1 MSSELINALET
12 IQKEKNIPKE
22 EILKVIENS
31 LVSAYKKHVGK
42 NVNVEAKVDPESGAM
57 AACVVK
63 KVVEKVENPMLEITP
78 QDARKY
84 LKGAKAGDEVRI
96 ELDTDDFA
104 RIAAQTAKQVIV
116 QKIKESERDSLY
128 EEMKDKIGEMINGSI
143 YKIANKN
150 IIVDLGR
157 TEAILPV
164 SEQVSKEVFT
174 VGQHIRALIIKAEKN
189 TKGPN
194 IVLSRTHPDLVKV
207 LFELEVPEIY
217 EKVVEIVNIVREP
230 GLRTKI
236 AVVSHN
242 PKVDPVGA
250 CVGVKGARIRPII
263 DELRGE
269 KIDLVAYSDDPIKYI
284 TAALSPAKPLS
295 VSIINLEEKQAE
307 VIIADDM
314 LSLAIGKA
322 GHNVRL
328 AARLTGWH
336 IDVKSEE
343 QKKQEKENSA
353 AQVSSA
359 LEKLEGISDKV
370 ITLLTQAGFTDI
382 NKLAELNPEDL
393 TTLPGI
399 GEKTA
404 EKIIEA
410 AKAALEKESEIASQD
425 MSSQDDDQTGNE
437 VETENEAGQEENE
450 EEFSG
455 GQEEA
460 TKE

>member
-1 MSSELINALET
+1 MSSELMNALET
-12 IQKEKNIPKE
+12 IQKEKKISKE
-22 EILKVIENS
+22 EILHVIENA

-42 NVNVEAKVDPESGAM
+42 AVNVEAKVDPETGAM
-57 AACVVK
+57 AAYVIK
-63 KVVEKVENPMLEITP
+63 KVVEKVTNPLLEISL
-78 QDARKY
+78 QDAK
-84 LKGAKAGDEVRI
+84 KTSKSAKLDEEI
-96 ELDTDDFA
+96 KIPLDTDDFS

-116 QKIKESERDSLY
+116 QKIRESERDSLY
-128 EEMKDKIGEMINGSI
+128 EEMKGKIGEMINGSI
-143 YKIANKN
+143 YKIANRN

-164 SEQVSKEVFT
+164 SEQVAKETFS

-189 TKGPN
+189 TRGPN
-194 IVLSRTHPDLVKV
+194 IVLSRTHPDLVRV

-217 EKVVEIVNIVREP
+217 EKVVDIVNIVREP

-236 AVVSHN
+236 SVISHN

-269 KIDLVAYSDDPIKYI
+269 RIDLIPFSNDPIKYI
-284 TAALSPAKPLS
+284 TAALSPAKVLT
-295 VSIINLEEKQAE
+295 VAIISEEEKKAE
-307 VIIADDM
+307 VIVSNDM
-314 LSLAIGKA
+314 LSLAIGKS

-343 QKKQEKENSA
+343 KKKQENEQKA
-353 AQVSSA
+353 ADKTSA
-359 LEKLEGISDKV
+359 LEQLNIGNKTVE
-370 ITLLTQAGFTDI
+370 LLAQAGFTNI
-382 NKLAELNPEDL
+382 EKLASLKIEDL

-404 EKIIEA
+404 IKIIEA
-410 AKAALEKESEIASQD
+410 AK
-425 MSSQDDDQTGNE
+425 
-437 VETENEAGQEENE
+437 EAIN
-450 EEFSG
+450 
-455 GQEEA
+455 
-460 TKE
+460 K

>member
-12 IQKEKNIPKE
+12 IQKEKKISKE
-22 EILKVIENS
+22 EILHVIENA

-42 NVNVEAKVDPESGAM
+42 AVNVEAKVNPETGAM
-57 AACVVK
+57 SACVIK
-63 KVVEKVENPMLEITP
+63 KVVDEVTNPLLEVSL
-78 QDARKY
+78 QDAK
-84 LKGAKAGDEVRI
+84 KVSKSAKIDEEI
-96 ELDTDDFA
+96 KIPLDTDDFS

-116 QKIKESERDSLY
+116 QKIRESERDSLY
-128 EEMKDKIGEMINGSI
+128 EEMKAKIGEMINGSI
-143 YKIANKN
+143 YKISNRN

-164 SEQVSKEVFT
+164 SEQVPKESFS

-189 TKGPN
+189 SKGPN

-217 EKVVEIVNIVREP
+217 EKVVDIVNIVREP

-236 AVVSHN
+236 SVVSHN
-242 PKVDPVGA
+242 SKVDPVGA
-250 CVGVKGARIRPII
+250 CVGVKGARIKPII

-269 KIDLVAYSDDPIKYI
+269 RIDLIPFSNDPVKYI
-284 TAALSPAKPLS
+284 TSALSPAKVLTVAI
-295 VSIINLEEKQAE
+295 VSEEEKKAE
-307 VIIADDM
+307 VIVANDM
-314 LSLAIGKA
+314 LSLAIGKS

-343 QKKQEKENSA
+343 QKKQESEQKIANKT
-353 AQVSSA
+353 SA
-359 LEKLEGISDKV
+359 LEQLKGINDKT
-370 ITLLTQAGFTDI
+370 IDLLVQAGFTNI
-382 NKLAELNPEDL
+382 NKIAELKIEDL

-410 AKAALEKESEIASQD
+410 AK
-425 MSSQDDDQTGNE
+425 
-437 VETENEAGQEENE
+437 EAI
-450 EEFSG
+450 
-455 GQEEA
+455 
-460 TKE
+460 K

>member
-12 IQKEKNIPKE
+12 IQKEKKISKE
-22 EILKVIENS
+22 EILHVIENA

-42 NVNVEAKVDPESGAM
+42 AVNVEAKVDPETGAM
-57 AACVVK
+57 SACVIK
-63 KVVEKVENPMLEITP
+63 KVVEEVSNPLLEVTL
-78 QDARKY
+78 QDAK
-84 LKGAKAGDEVRI
+84 KVSKSAKIDEEI
-96 ELDTDDFA
+96 KIPLDTDDFS

-116 QKIKESERDSLY
+116 QKIRESERDSLY
-128 EEMKDKIGEMINGSI
+128 EEMKAKIGEMINGSI
-143 YKIANKN
+143 YKISNRN

-164 SEQVSKEVFT
+164 SEQVPKESFS

-189 TKGPN
+189 AKGTN

-217 EKVVEIVNIVREP
+217 EKVVDIVNIVREP

-236 AVVSHN
+236 SVISHN
-242 PKVDPVGA
+242 SKVDPVGA
-250 CVGVKGARIRPII
+250 CVGVKGARIKPII

-269 KIDLVAYSDDPIKYI
+269 RIDLIPFSNDPVKYI
-284 TAALSPAKPLS
+284 TAALSPAKVLT
-295 VSIINLEEKQAE
+295 VAIISEEEKKAE
-307 VIIADDM
+307 VIVANDM
-314 LSLAIGKA
+314 LSLAIGKS

-343 QKKQEKENSA
+343 QKKQETEQKIANKT
-353 AQVSSA
+353 SA
-359 LEKLEGISDKV
+359 LEQLKGINDKT
-370 ITLLTQAGFTDI
+370 IDLLVQAGFTNI
-382 NKLAELNPEDL
+382 NKIAELKIEDL
-393 TTLPGI
+393 TTLPGV

-410 AKAALEKESEIASQD
+410 AK
-425 MSSQDDDQTGNE
+425 
-437 VETENEAGQEENE
+437 EAI
-450 EEFSG
+450 
-455 GQEEA
+455 
-460 TKE
+460 K